1 MLDLKIL
8 GGRIRELRRER
19 GLTQTAFAEILGVS
33 FQAVSNW
40 ERGVA
45 PPELGTLMHI
55 AAQFSVLVD
64 ELLRTGDEPLCLGI
78 DGGGT
83 KTEFVVTTA
92 DGCVC
97 ERFVRGTSNPNDIGF
112 DAALAVVSDG
122 IRDALVR
129 CPGIVSAFCG
139 LAGISAGNR
148 SEQMT
153 ARLREKYPSL
163 RLQVRT
169 DSANLFG
176 IDDEADLAVICG
188 TGSVVFVRQGDASVR
203 LGGWGYL
210 FDAAGSA
217 YDIGRDAVA
226 ATLAAEDR
234 REPRSKLAELL
245 YRRLETEN
253 LFSAIPKL
261 YDGGKPLIAALA
273 PLVFEAFCGGD
284 KTARAILEKSAARI
298 GELLSD
304 GVRLCGARKKAIAGG
319 GLFTHHADVYLPMIR
334 RYTDVEVLVS
344 PYPPVFGAC
353 RQSVRLAGRAVAE
366 TFGETFWNTYG
377 GEPA

>member
-8 GGRIRELRRER
+8 GGRIRELRRKR

-40 ERGVA
+40 ERGIA
-45 PPELGTLMHI
+45 PPELETLIRI
-55 AAQFSVLVD
+55 ASQFSVLVD

-83 KTEFVVTTA
+83 KTEFVVA
-92 DGCVC
+92 SVDGRVRD
-97 ERFVRGTSNPNDIGF
+97 RFVRGTSNPNDIGF
-112 DAALAVVSDG
+112 EAAFAVVSEG

-148 SEQMT
+148 SGKMAEL
-153 ARLREKYPSL
+153 LREKYPSL

-176 IDDEADLAVICG
+176 MDDEADLAVVCG
-188 TGSVVFVRQGDASVR
+188 TGSVVFVRQGETSVR

-210 FDAAGSA
+210 FDSAGSA

-226 ATLAAEDR
+226 AVLSAEDR
-234 REPRSKLAELL
+234 REPRGCLGELL
-245 YRRLETEN
+245 YRRLETGD
-253 LFSAIPKL
+253 LFSVIPKL
-261 YDGGKPLIAALA
+261 YDGGKSFIAALA
-273 PLVFEAFCGGD
+273 PLVFDAYRGGD
-284 KTARAILEKSAARI
+284 ETARAILEKSAARI

-319 GLFTHHADVYLPMIR
+319 GLFAHHAGVYLPLIGQ
-334 RYTDVEVLVS
+334 YTDVEVTVS

-353 RQSVRLAGRAVAE
+353 RQSVRLMGKAIAE

-377 GEPA
+377 GETA